1 MPLGAGDAS
10 VRSRGWGGAGVIQVA
25 PALGTASWP
34 FRTVTP
40 NTPEGAPVTPR
51 SL

>member
-10 VRSRGWGGAGVIQVA
+10 VRSRGWRGAEVVQVA
-25 PALGTASWP
+25 PVLGTASWP

-40 NTPEGAPVTPR
+40 NTPEGTPIAPR
-51 SL
+51 SR